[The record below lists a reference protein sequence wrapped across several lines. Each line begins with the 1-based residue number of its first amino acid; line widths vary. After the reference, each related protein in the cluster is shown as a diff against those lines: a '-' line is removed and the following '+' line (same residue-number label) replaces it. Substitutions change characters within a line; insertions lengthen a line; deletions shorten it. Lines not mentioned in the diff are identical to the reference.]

1 MLITFGIVCFAV
13 GINIGVLMSIWV
25 SNAYDKRIL
34 KEEEKLR
41 IGLRK

>member
-25 SNAYDKRIL
+25 SNSVEKKL
-34 KEEEKLR
+34 FKE
-41 IGLRK
+41 GLRN